1 MVVRQRHHN
10 LSTASDIAH
19 PSHRHSDLSLYTRTT
34 TDTAHTA
41 DDDTDTA
48 KRTDELGRKMT
59 TNVRPALPT
68 EAEVSLAKES
78 SRLLS
83 LYLSSKEETQSI
95 RVIDQE
101 GEHAAV
107 RVPTAAF
114 RLLIDILSEMA
125 QGNAVSLIPVHAELT
140 TQEAADMLNVSRPHL
155 VKLLDS
161 GAIPFHK
168 VGTHRRVRYQDL
180 VVYRNRIDVE
190 RLKTLEELAAQAQE
204 LNMGY

>member
-1 MVVRQRHHN
+1 MN
-10 LSTASDIAH
+10 T
-19 PSHRHSDLSLYTRTT
+19 
-34 TDTAHTA
+34 
-41 DDDTDTA
+41 
-48 KRTDELGRKMT
+48 K
-59 TNVRPALPT
+59 VRPDLPT

-83 LYLSSKEETQSI
+83 LYLSSKEATQSI
-95 RVIDQE
+95 CVIDQA
-101 GEHAAV
+101 GEHEAV

-140 TQEAADMLNVSRPHL
+140 TQEAADLLYVSRPHL
-155 VKLLDS
+155 VKLLDG

-180 VVYRNRIDVE
+180 LDYKARVDAG
-190 RLKTLEELAAQAQE
+190 RLKALEELAAQAQE